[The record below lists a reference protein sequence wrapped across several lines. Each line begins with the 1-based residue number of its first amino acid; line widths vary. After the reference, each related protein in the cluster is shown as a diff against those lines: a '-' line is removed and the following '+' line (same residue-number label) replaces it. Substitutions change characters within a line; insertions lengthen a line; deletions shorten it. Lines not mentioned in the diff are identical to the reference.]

1 MGLGMGEEKSSPPE
15 QTAFF
20 PENIFIIYKFIN
32 TVKILTFARAV
43 TMLAVTKP
51 DIAYFYQRR

>member
-1 MGLGMGEEKSSPPE
+1 MGEEKSSPPE